1 MELAVKWLSLLHEP
15 DAIIEI
21 RSIDP
26 KPIVSGYFRADSP
39 HIAAELAKYPNR
51 TFYQS
56 LNHVKSACYARA
68 QHERLVERP
77 KETTSD
83 NDIIGFQL
91 MQTQSAQAVSVHRQK
106 RRKQHT
112 LLLERQ

>member
-39 HIAAELAKYPNR
+39 RIAAELAKYPNR

-56 LNHVKSACYARA
+56 LNPSKVPAMRVLSMN
-68 QHERLVERP
+68 VW
-77 KETTSD
+77 
-83 NDIIGFQL
+83 
-91 MQTQSAQAVSVHRQK
+91 
-106 RRKQHT
+106 
-112 LLLERQ
+112 

>member
-26 KPIVSGYFRADSP
+26 KPTVSGYFRADSP
-39 HIAAELAKYPNR
+39 RIAAELAKYPNR

-56 LNHVKSACYARA
+56 LNPVKSACY
-68 QHERLVERP
+68 
-77 KETTSD
+77 
-83 NDIIGFQL
+83 
-91 MQTQSAQAVSVHRQK
+91 VH
-106 RRKQHT
+106 
-112 LLLERQ
+112 LERGQCFGQVNACQSDWSGSCIAGI